1 MRSISTRR
9 ATTCSP
15 SALSAAIR
23 TAWAAAIASAISARR
38 AMTCSPSALSAAMCE
53 SEAAGFIPRISLTAG
68 WTSGGAQ
75 TAGRVHCLTS
85 RAHRPGGVG
94 TMAVLLATSVKANII
109 KQKKVARRSVR

>member
-1 MRSISTRR
+1 M
-9 ATTCSP
+9 
-15 SALSAAIR
+15 
-23 TAWAAAIASAISARR
+23 
-38 AMTCSPSALSAAMCE
+38 
-53 SEAAGFIPRISLTAG
+53 TAG

-109 KQKKVARRSVR
+109 KQKKVAPFVDDVRRETPFRDKIVFSFDRYTLSNALYKYSSKLLYGPNRNV